1 MIPMHEPVRVIGVSI
16 PTLPRNARFHRLAR
30 TDVLSRPVALSGSLH
45 RGGLDSLLTREAA
58 QDGVGNLVQR
68 PSCGMNA
75 AMTHRARFY
84 FWYYA
89 FPKPLAEEGLRSV

>member
-1 MIPMHEPVRVIGVSI
+1 MHEPVRVIGVSI

-45 RGGLDSLLTREAA
+45 RGSLDSLLTREAA

-68 PSCGMNA
+68 A
-75 AMTHRARFY
+75 ELWYERAMTHRVPFY